1 VVNLQS
7 LNVATS
13 DGLALTLNR
22 ILIIFVAQPCNEKEG
37 TQKMIMVIITNLRSI
52 FYNHSLHF
60 EAILSNFSNS
70 LPELKK
76 IVLKTADRIYLINTK
91 DIIRC
96 ESENNYT
103 IFHLA
108 NKNKV
113 MVSKTI
119 KTYEEMLSGKDFMR
133 VHQSH
138 LVNLNYIEYFDKPEG
153 GILVLS
159 NNSTISVSHNKK
171 PVLLKFFFHVIQLQ
185 ILFHY
190 FRILNFVI

>member
-1 VVNLQS
+1 MIIVLITNL
-7 LNVATS
+7 
-13 DGLALTLNR
+13 R
-22 ILIIFVAQPCNEKEG
+22 
-37 TQKMIMVIITNLRSI
+37 NLRSI
-52 FYNHSLHF
+52 FYNHSLRF

-76 IVLKTADRIYLINTK
+76 IVLKTADKIYLINTK

-108 NKNKV
+108 NKSKV
-113 MVSKTI
+113 MISKTI

-138 LVNLNYIEYFDKPEG
+138 LVNLNYIEHFDKPEG

-159 NNSTISVSHNKK
+159 DNSTIPVSHYKK
-171 PVLLKFFFHVIQLQ
+171 PILLK
-185 ILFHY
+185 LFSY
-190 FRILNFVI
+190 M